1 VPLDLAKDQRALMN
15 MKTLW
20 AAIFVILLCLQK
32 AAFADVTVIQELD
45 FGQFIVKN
53 NDAQHDITINPG
65 GVYSFSGAG
74 LVEISPPEDG
84 IYDIDGLPPNS
95 VITSINITQ
104 LNPLQGVTGE
114 VFQMVNMQSSFS
126 STNGSGVARIG
137 IGGTARTSGN
147 GNPYADQTYNGIL
160 QIQINF

>member
-1 VPLDLAKDQRALMN
+1 MN
-15 MKTLW
+15 PKTLW
-20 AAIFVILLCLQK
+20 AVVILMFLFPQQSV
-32 AAFADVTVIQELD
+32 FADVTVIQALD
-45 FGQFIVKN
+45 FGEFIVKN

-65 GVYSFSGAG
+65 GVYSYSGAG
-74 LVEISPPEDG
+74 LVEISPPDDG
-84 IYDIDGLPPNS
+84 VYDIDGLPPNS

-104 LNPLQGVTGE
+104 LNPLQGGTGE

-126 STNGSGVARIG
+126 STDGSGVARIG